1 MTDSEQPMTDDSNQK
16 FALHVVHQLRQA
28 GYQAFWAGGCVRDL
42 LLKKTPKDYDVATD
56 ALPDQV
62 RDVFGR
68 RKTLAIGEAFGV
80 IAVLGAKGVEPVE
93 IATFRSDAEYS
104 DGRHPDS
111 VEFSDPQEDAQRRDF
126 TINGLFY
133 DPIDERVIDYVEGQI
148 DLEKKLIRAIG
159 NPHDRFAEDKLRMLR
174 AIRFT
179 ATYGFQ
185 IDDSTKVAIRENA
198 NELNVVSSERIAAET
213 RRMLAHQ
220 SRKRSLELLIE
231 TNLFEEVFS
240 DDDQFDPAKADSVLP
255 VIDRLAT
262 NRFEPAFAVICLKI
276 LRFEFESATKERR
289 KKLKRW
295 LNDWKLTNDESQMV
309 LWLLGSYSVVMNAS
323 VHTWPKVQR
332 ILVEP
337 HASELIA
344 FSKAVAL
351 NSTTTCSADAQS
363 NSASMLGIEYCE
375 KKLRLPF
382 EELNP
387 KPLLSGDDL
396 MAIGMKPG
404 PKFKLILEQV
414 RDEQLMGRLKSSA
427 DAIGFAK
434 SLNE

>member
-1 MTDSEQPMTDDSNQK
+1 MVNDSEQPIMDDLNQK
-16 FALHVVHQLRQA
+16 FALYIVQQLRKA
-28 GYQAFWAGGCVRDL
+28 GYQALWAGGCVRDL
-42 LLKKTPKDYDVATD
+42 LLTKTPKDYDVATD

-62 RDVFGR
+62 RSVFGR

-80 IAVLGAKGVEPVE
+80 IAVLDSNGVEPVE

-104 DGRHPDS
+104 DGRHPDA
-111 VEFSDPQEDAQRRDF
+111 VEFSDPKEDAHRRDF

-133 DPIDERVIDYVEGQI
+133 DPIDERVIDYVDGQV

-174 AIRFT
+174 AVRF
-179 ATYGFQ
+179 ASTYGFQ

-198 NELNVVSSERIAAET
+198 GELNVVSSERIASET

-231 TNLFEEVFS
+231 TGLIAEVFS
-240 DDDQFDPAKADSVLP
+240 DDDLFDHANVDSVLP
-255 VIDRLAT
+255 VMDRLAT
-262 NRFEPAFAVICLKI
+262 MRFEPAFAVVCLK
-276 LRFEFESATKERR
+276 LSRFNLESASKECR

-295 LNDWKLTNDESQMV
+295 LNNWKLSNDESQMI
-309 LWLLGSYSVVMNAS
+309 LWLLDSYSVVMNAS
-323 VHTWPKVQR
+323 VESWPRVQR

-337 HASELIA
+337 KARELVA

-351 NSTTTCSADAQS
+351 ASTTTCSAET
-363 NSASMLGIEYCE
+363 NSAFLAGIEFCE
-375 KKLRLPF
+375 TKLRLPF
-382 EELNP
+382 AELNP

>member
-1 MTDSEQPMTDDSNQK
+1 MVNDSEQPIMDDLNQE
-16 FALHVVHQLRQA
+16 FALYVVQQLRKA
-28 GYQAFWAGGCVRDL
+28 GYQALWAGGCVRDL
-42 LLKKTPKDYDVATD
+42 LLTKTPKDYDVATD

-62 RDVFGR
+62 RGVFGR

-80 IAVLGAKGVEPVE
+80 IAVLGSKGVEPVE

-111 VEFSDPQEDAQRRDF
+111 VEFSDPKEDAQRRDF

-133 DPIDERVIDYVEGQI
+133 DPIAERVIDYVGGQV
-148 DLEKKLIRAIG
+148 DLENKLIRAIG

-174 AIRFT
+174 AVRF
-179 ATYGFQ
+179 ASTYSFQ
-185 IDDSTKVAIRENA
+185 IDDSTKVAICENA
-198 NELNVVSSERIAAET
+198 GELNVVSSERIASET

-231 TNLFEEVFS
+231 TGLFAEVFS
-240 DDDQFDPAKADSVLP
+240 DDDLFDRAKVDSILP

-262 NRFEPAFAVICLKI
+262 TRFEPAFAVVCLT
-276 LRFEFESATKERR
+276 LSRFDFESASNECR

-295 LNDWKLTNDESQMV
+295 LKNWKLSNDESQMI
-309 LWLLGSYSVVMNAS
+309 LWLLESYSVVMNAS
-323 VHTWPKVQR
+323 VESWPTVQR

-337 HASELIA
+337 QSRELVA

-351 NSTTTCSADAQS
+351 ALNTTCSAET
-363 NSASMLGIEYCE
+363 NSASLAGIEFCE
-375 KKLRLPF
+375 TKLRLPF
-382 EELNP
+382 AELNP